1 MSDVHIIIP
10 TSKSH
15 SAIVDE
21 IYVIMSL
28 AQVGERVAYPESD
41 IQLDNLG
48 KLFKVIRERL
58 GILAE
63 TLES

>member
-21 IYVIMSL
+21 VYVIMSL
-28 AQVGERVAYPESD
+28 ARVGEQVAYLESD

>member
-28 AQVGERVAYPESD
+28 AQVGERAVYPESD
-41 IQLDNLG
+41 IQLDNLS
-48 KLFKVIRERL
+48 KLLKVIKERL
-58 GILAE
+58 SILAE

>member
-21 IYVIMSL
+21 VYVIMSL
-28 AQVGERVAYPESD
+28 ARVGEQVVYPESD
-41 IQLDNLG
+41 IQPDSLG